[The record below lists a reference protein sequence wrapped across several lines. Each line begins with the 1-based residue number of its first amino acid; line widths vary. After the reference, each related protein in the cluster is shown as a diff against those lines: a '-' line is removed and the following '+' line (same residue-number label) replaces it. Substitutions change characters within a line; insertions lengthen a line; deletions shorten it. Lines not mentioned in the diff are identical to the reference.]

1 MSDDF
6 HPPWAPGWRE
16 AAWEKI
22 GEPWDLIIIGG
33 GITGAGILAVAA
45 RCGVRALL
53 LEKGDFG
60 SGTSSRSSKLVHGGL
75 RYLKHMQVKLT
86 RESVQERQYL
96 LRAAPGLVE
105 PLGFIY
111 PVYKGA
117 KPSPWVVQLGLGIY
131 TRLASDAGKSK
142 RLDREDISLLAPGL
156 KIDGL
161 ERGFHY
167 TDAQTDDARLIL
179 RLLHDALAHAPRR
192 ALALNYCQVTGLV
205 KKGNLVCGVR
215 VKDEVSADTAELAAG
230 LVINA
235 TGVWADELR
244 RQVGARTRLRPLR
257 GSHLFFS
264 FERFPVYQAVAFSHP
279 DDGRPVFVFP
289 WEGVTLVGTT
299 DVDHDRSLSS
309 EPSVSQEEADYLLRA
324 VQSIFPEL
332 DLRKADV
339 ISTQAGVRPVISSG
353 KKDPSEESR
362 EHAVWLENGLLTVT
376 GGKLT
381 TFRMIA
387 LDALREA
394 HKANKKIPEP
404 PGDVEVFELVE
415 PGSIRARVD
424 ASRVRFLKGRYGRD
438 ASSIISDSPGHLET
452 IEDSPYIW
460 SELAWSA
467 KHEAVHHLDDLLL
480 RRLRL
485 GIVRKDGGSGLLPRV
500 KSIVQGQLGW
510 DEDRWASEVERFLR
524 IRGTAHGLPEEW
536 RNTHDSG
543 S

>member
-1 MSDDF
+1 MSGEF
-6 HPPWAPGWRE
+6 RPPWAPGWRE
-16 AAWEKI
+16 AAWEKL

-96 LRAAPGLVE
+96 LRAAPGLVD

-111 PVYKGA
+111 PVYKGD

-156 KIDGL
+156 RNDGL

-167 TDAQTDDARLIL
+167 ADAQTDDARLVL
-179 RLLHDALAHAPRR
+179 RLLHDALAQEPDH
-192 ALALNYCQVTGLV
+192 ALALNYCPVTGLV
-205 KKGNLVCGVR
+205 KKHDRVCGVR
-215 VKDEVSADTAELAAG
+215 VNDEVSGRTAELAAG

-235 TGVWADELR
+235 TGVWADGLR
-244 RQVGARTRLRPLR
+244 SQVGARNRLRPLR

-279 DDGRPVFVFP
+279 DDDRPVFVFP

-299 DVDHDRSLSS
+299 DVDHDRSLST
-309 EPSVSQEEADYLLRA
+309 EPSASAEEADYLLRA

-332 DLRKADV
+332 ALGRADV
-339 ISTQAGVRPVISSG
+339 VSTQAGVRPVISSG

-362 EHAVWLENGLLTVT
+362 EHAIWLENGLLTVT

-381 TFRMIA
+381 TFRMTA

-394 HKANKKIPEP
+394 HRVNKKIPEP
-404 PGDVEVFELVE
+404 PVEIEVFEPTE
-415 PGSIRARVD
+415 PGPIGAGVD
-424 ASRVRFLKGRYGRD
+424 APRSWFLRGRYGHD
-438 ASSIISDSPGHLET
+438 ASSIIHDAPEHFET
-452 IEDSPYIW
+452 IEDSPYLW

-467 KHEAVHHLDDLLL
+467 KYEAVHHLDDLLL

-485 GIVRKDGGSGLLPRV
+485 GIVRKDGGLGLLPKI
-500 KSIVQGQLGW
+500 KSIVQSRLGW

-524 IRGTAHGLPEEW
+524 IRGIAHGLPKEW
-536 RNTHDSG
+536 CDTHEGRS
-543 S
+543 